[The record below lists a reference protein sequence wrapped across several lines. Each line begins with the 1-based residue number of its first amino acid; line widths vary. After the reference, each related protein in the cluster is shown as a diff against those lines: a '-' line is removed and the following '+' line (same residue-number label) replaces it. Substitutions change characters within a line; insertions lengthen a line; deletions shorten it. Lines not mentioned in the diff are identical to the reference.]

1 MFLSIILLA
10 ISVNLDALGVG
21 LVYGI
26 KKIHIPLSYKTL
38 ICIFSVLYSGISIFI
53 GNSLAHHVSDTFG
66 KYLGISILFCLGI
79 YSILKA
85 VYPKKPSRSQ
95 SLSNQSLFKII
106 LKPLGITI
114 HVIKNS
120 PSIDIDNSGKIDL
133 GEAILLSLALSVDSF
148 GVGLGFSLLGCNI
161 LFVPILI
168 GLCQLIFLNIGLSL
182 GNKVS
187 KLTYN
192 KFINDKT
199 ISILPGILLILLA
212 LFRI

>member
-1 MFLSIILLA
+1 MFFSIILLV

-53 GNSLAHHVSDTFG
+53 GNSLSHHVSDTFG
-66 KYLGISILFCLGI
+66 KYLGIGILVSLGI
-79 YSILKA
+79 YSIFKA
-85 VYPKKPSRSQ
+85 IYPKKPSSRQ
-95 SLSNQSLFKII
+95 SLENESLFKII
-106 LKPLGITI
+106 LKPLGISV
-114 HVIKNS
+114 HVVRNS

-161 LFVPILI
+161 LFIPFII
-168 GLCQLIFLNIGLSL
+168 GLCQLIFLNIGLLL

-187 KLTYN
+187 NLTYN
-192 KFINDKT
+192 KFINAKT
-199 ISILPGILLILLA
+199 ISILPGILLIILA
-212 LFRI
+212 LFRL

>member
-1 MFLSIILLA
+1 MFLSVLLLA

-38 ICIFSVLYSGISIFI
+38 ICIFSVLYSAISIFI
-53 GNSLAHHVSDTFG
+53 GNSLSHHISDTFG
-66 KYLGISILFCLGI
+66 KYLGIGILFGLGI
-79 YSILKA
+79 YSIFKA
-85 VYPKKPSRSQ
+85 IYPKKPSRSQ
-95 SLSNQSLFKII
+95 SFENESLFKII
-106 LKPLGITI
+106 LRPLGITI
-114 HVIKNS
+114 DVVKNS

-148 GVGLGFSLLGCNI
+148 GVGLGFSLLGCNV
-161 LFVPILI
+161 LFIPIVI
-168 GLCQLIFLNIGLSL
+168 GLCQLIFLNVGLLL

-187 KLTYN
+187 NLTYN
-192 KFINDKT
+192 KFINAKT

-212 LFRI
+212 IFRL